1 MCRVSSHKFGVSS
14 HKFRVVLWLLENHSQ
29 KCRKW
34 LQRCGTA
41 VEDKEGWQKHSIEN
55 ISEVRTCTLFPSGS
69 TPSNLLEPSRTTS
82 VQRKKGV

>member
-14 HKFRVVLWLLENHSQ
+14 HKFGVVQAMLWLLENHSQ

-41 VEDKEGWQKHSIEN
+41 VEDKEGWQKHSIE
-55 ISEVRTCTLFPSGS
+55 IEIVIL
-69 TPSNLLEPSRTTS
+69 
-82 VQRKKGV
+82 KH